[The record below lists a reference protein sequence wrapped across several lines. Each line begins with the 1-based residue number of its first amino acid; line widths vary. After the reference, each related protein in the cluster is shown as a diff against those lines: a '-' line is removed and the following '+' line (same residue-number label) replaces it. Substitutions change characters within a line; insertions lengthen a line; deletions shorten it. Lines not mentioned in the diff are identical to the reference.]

1 MRLIDAQVHAYERNH
16 KERPWFDELVGPE
29 EVTADTMVGE
39 MERVGVDGAI
49 LVSPWTMYRYDASY
63 AISVYEK
70 YPNKFR
76 LVKPV
81 DPNKPEVGEIIQEWA
96 KNKGAVAIR
105 LMLAYEEQR
114 DLSEHGLDVVMR
126 TASRCNFPVNLLCW
140 ENVEEAGRLAKQY
153 PNTRLVIDHLGIKQ
167 PFKPPVPDNPFSK
180 LQKVLELA
188 SHDNVV
194 IKITGVCT
202 LSHQAFPF
210 SDIWDPLQE
219 VFSRFSL
226 ERCMWGTDWT
236 RAVKFVSY
244 RESVDCFLDS
254 APLSLSEKAQLMGKT
269 LDNIYGW
276 SAHPSQL

>member
-1 MRLIDAQVHAYERNH
+1 MLVIDAQVHAYERNH
-16 KERPWFDELVGPE
+16 KNRPWIGELVGPD
-29 EVTADTMVGE
+29 EVTGENLVKE
-39 MERVGVDGAI
+39 MESVGVDGAI

-63 AISVYEK
+63 ALSVYEK

-81 DPNKPEVGEIIQEWA
+81 DPNNPEVGEIIQEWA
-96 KNKGAVAIR
+96 KNDGAVAIR
-105 LMLAYEEQR
+105 LMLAYEEQKK
-114 DLSEHGLDVVMR
+114 LSHNGLDIVMR

-140 ENVEEAGRLAKQY
+140 ENVEEAGHLAKQY
-153 PNTRLVIDHLGIKQ
+153 PDTRLVIDHLGIKQ
-167 PFKPPVPDNPFSK
+167 PFKPPVPNNPFSK

-210 SDIWDPLQE
+210 PDIWKPLEE
-219 VFSRFSL
+219 VFSKFSL

-236 RAVKFVSY
+236 RAVNFVSY
-244 RESVDCFLDS
+244 RESVDCFLNS
-254 APLSLSEKAQLMGKT
+254 SPLSLSEKAQLMGKT
-269 LDNIYGW
+269 LDNVYGW
-276 SAHPSQL
+276 SANTSYF

>member
-1 MRLIDAQVHAYERNH
+1 MLVIDAQVHAYERNH
-16 KERPWFDELVGPE
+16 KNRPWIDELVGPD
-29 EVTADTMVGE
+29 EVTGE
-39 MERVGVDGAI
+39 SLVKEMASVGVDGAI

-63 AISVYEK
+63 AKSVYEK

-81 DPNKPEVGEIIQEWA
+81 DPDDPGVGEIIQEWA

-105 LMLAYEEQR
+105 LMLAYEEQKK
-114 DLSEHGLDVVMR
+114 LSDHGLDVVMR
-126 TASRCNFPVNLLCW
+126 TAARCKFPVNLLCW
-140 ENVEEAGRLAKQY
+140 DNVEEAGRLAKQY
-153 PNTRLVIDHLGIKQ
+153 PDTRLVIDHLGIKQ

-202 LSHQAFPF
+202 LSRQAFPF
-210 SDIWDPLQE
+210 RDIWDPLEE

-236 RAVKFVSY
+236 RAINFISY
-244 RESVDCFLDS
+244 RESVDCFLNS
-254 APLSLSEKAQLMGKT
+254 SPLSLSEKAQLMGNT

-276 SAHPSQL
+276 SAHTS

>member
-16 KERPWFDELVGPE
+16 KERPWVDELVGPE
-29 EVTADTMVGE
+29 EVTGDAMIRE

-63 AISVYEK
+63 AKSVYEK
-70 YPNKFR
+70 FPNKFR
-76 LVKPV
+76 LVRPV
-81 DPNKPEVGEIIQEWA
+81 DPNNPEVGEIIQEWA

-105 LMLAYEEQR
+105 LMLAYEEQTN
-114 DLSEHGLDVVMR
+114 SSGHGLDVVMR
-126 TASRCNFPVNLLCW
+126 TASTCNLPVNLLCW
-140 ENVEEAGRLAKQY
+140 DNVEEAGNLAKKY
-153 PNTRLVIDHLGIKQ
+153 PDTRLVVDHLGIKQ
-167 PFKPPVPDNPFSK
+167 PFKPPVPNNPFSK

-188 SHDNVV
+188 SYDNVV

-210 SDIWDPLQE
+210 SDIWDPLEE
-219 VFSRFSL
+219 VFARFSL

-236 RAVKFVSY
+236 RAINFVSY

-254 APLSLSEKAQLMGKT
+254 SRLSSSEKAQLMGKT
-269 LDNIYGW
+269 ADSIYGW
-276 SAHPSQL
+276 SAHIS

>member
-105 LMLAYEEQR
+105 LMLAYE
-114 DLSEHGLDVVMR
+114 
-126 TASRCNFPVNLLCW
+126 
-140 ENVEEAGRLAKQY
+140 
-153 PNTRLVIDHLGIKQ
+153 
-167 PFKPPVPDNPFSK
+167 
-180 LQKVLELA
+180 
-188 SHDNVV
+188 
-194 IKITGVCT
+194 
-202 LSHQAFPF
+202 
-210 SDIWDPLQE
+210 
-219 VFSRFSL
+219 
-226 ERCMWGTDWT
+226 
-236 RAVKFVSY
+236 
-244 RESVDCFLDS
+244 
-254 APLSLSEKAQLMGKT
+254 
-269 LDNIYGW
+269 
-276 SAHPSQL
+276 

>member
-1 MRLIDAQVHAYERNH
+1 MLLIDAQVHAYERNH
-16 KERPWFDELVGPE
+16 KNRPWIDELVGPD
-29 EVTADTMVGE
+29 EVTGESLVKE
-39 MERVGVDGAI
+39 MESVGVDGAI

-63 AISVYEK
+63 AKSVYEK

-81 DPNKPEVGEIIQEWA
+81 DPNNPEVGEIIQEWA
-96 KNKGAVAIR
+96 KSDGTVAIR
-105 LMLAYEEQR
+105 LMLAYEEQGN
-114 DLSEHGLDVVMR
+114 LSNHGLDVVMR

-140 ENVEEAGRLAKQY
+140 DNVGEAGHLAKQY
-153 PNTRLVIDHLGIKQ
+153 PDTRLVIDHLGIEQ

-202 LSHQAFPF
+202 LSRQAFPF
-210 SDIWDPLQE
+210 SDIWDPLEE

-236 RAVKFVSY
+236 RAVNFISY
-244 RESVDCFLDS
+244 RESVDCFLNS
-254 APLSLSEKAQLMGKT
+254 SPLSLSEKAQLMGNT

-276 SAHPSQL
+276 SAHTS

>member
-16 KERPWFDELVGPE
+16 SKRPWVDELVGPD
-29 EVTADTMVGE
+29 EVTGDTLVRE
-39 MERVGVDGAI
+39 MESVGVDGAI

-63 AISVYEK
+63 AKSVYEK
-70 YPNKFR
+70 FPTKFR

-81 DPNKPEVGEIIQEWA
+81 DPNNPGVGEIIQEWT

-114 DLSEHGLDVVMR
+114 NSSDHGLDVVMR

-140 ENVEEAGRLAKQY
+140 DNVEEAGNLAKKY
-153 PNTRLVIDHLGIKQ
+153 PDTRLVIDHLGTKQ
-167 PFKPPVPDNPFSK
+167 PFKPPVPNNPFSK

-188 SHDNVV
+188 SYDNVV

-202 LSHQAFPF
+202 LSRQAFPF
-210 SDIWDPLQE
+210 PDIWDPLEE

-236 RAVKFVSY
+236 RAINFISY
-244 RESVDCFLDS
+244 RESVDCFLDNS
-254 APLSLSEKAQLMGKT
+254 PLSLTEKAQLMGQT
-269 LDNIYGW
+269 LGNIYDW
-276 SAHPSQL
+276 PAHTS

>member
-1 MRLIDAQVHAYERNH
+1 MLLIDAQVHAYERNH
-16 KERPWFDELVGPE
+16 KKRPWIDELVGPD
-29 EVTADTMVGE
+29 EVTGESLVKE
-39 MERVGVDGAI
+39 MESVGVDGAI

-63 AISVYEK
+63 AKSVYEK

-81 DPNKPEVGEIIQEWA
+81 DPNNPEVGEIIQEWA
-96 KNKGAVAIR
+96 KSDGTVAIR
-105 LMLAYEEQR
+105 LMLAYEEQGN
-114 DLSEHGLDVVMR
+114 LSNHGLDVVMR

-140 ENVEEAGRLAKQY
+140 DNVEEAAHLAKQY
-153 PNTRLVIDHLGIKQ
+153 PDTRLVIDHLGIKQ

-202 LSHQAFPF
+202 LSRQAFPF
-210 SDIWDPLQE
+210 SDIWDPLEE
-219 VFSRFSL
+219 VFSKFSL

-236 RAVKFVSY
+236 RAVNFISY
-244 RESVDCFLDS
+244 RESVDCFLNS
-254 APLSLSEKAQLMGKT
+254 SPLSLSEKAQLMGNT

-276 SAHPSQL
+276 SAHTS

>member
-1 MRLIDAQVHAYERNH
+1 MLLIDAQVHAYERNH
-16 KERPWFDELVGPE
+16 KNRPWIDELVGPD
-29 EVTADTMVGE
+29 EVTGESLVKE
-39 MERVGVDGAI
+39 MESVGVDGAI

-63 AISVYEK
+63 AKSVYEK

-81 DPNKPEVGEIIQEWA
+81 DPNNPEVGEIIQEWA
-96 KNKGAVAIR
+96 KSDGTVAIR
-105 LMLAYEEQR
+105 LMLAYEEQGN
-114 DLSEHGLDVVMR
+114 LSNHGLDVVMR

-140 ENVEEAGRLAKQY
+140 DNVEEAAHLAKQY
-153 PNTRLVIDHLGIKQ
+153 PDTRLVIDHLGIKQ

-202 LSHQAFPF
+202 LSRQAFPF
-210 SDIWDPLQE
+210 SDIWDPLEE
-219 VFSRFSL
+219 VFARFSL

-236 RAVKFVSY
+236 RAVNFISY
-244 RESVDCFLDS
+244 RESVDCFLNS
-254 APLSLSEKAQLMGKT
+254 SPLSLSEKAQLMGNT

-276 SAHPSQL
+276 SAHTS

>member
-210 SDIWDPLQE
+210 SDIWDPLEE

-254 APLSLSEKAQLMGKT
+254 APLSLSKKP
-269 LDNIYGW
+269 N
-276 SAHPSQL
+276 

>member
-1 MRLIDAQVHAYERNH
+1 MRILDAQVHAYERNH
-16 KERPWFDELVGPE
+16 RNRPWIDELEGPA
-29 EVTADTMVGE
+29 EVTGE
-39 MERVGVDGAI
+39 TLVKEMDSVGVDGAI
-49 LVSPWTMYRYDASY
+49 LVSPWTMYRYEASY
-63 AISVYEK
+63 AKSVYEK
-70 YPNKFR
+70 FPDKFR

-81 DPNKPEVGEIIQEWA
+81 DPNNPEVGEIIQEWA
-96 KNKGAVAIR
+96 KNNGTVAIR

-114 DLSEHGLDVVMR
+114 NLSHNGLDVVMR
-126 TASRCNFPVNLLCW
+126 TASRCNFPVNLHCW
-140 ENVEEAGRLAKQY
+140 ENVEEAGHLAKQY
-153 PNTRLVIDHLGIKQ
+153 PDTRLVIDHLGIKQ
-167 PFKPPVPDNPFSK
+167 PFKPPVPNNPFSK

-210 SDIWDPLQE
+210 SDIWDPLEE

-254 APLSLSEKAQLMGKT
+254 SPLSLNEKAQLMGKT
-269 LDNIYGW
+269 VDNIYGW
-276 SAHPSQL
+276 STHTA

>member
-1 MRLIDAQVHAYERNH
+1 MQVIDAQVHAYERNH
-16 KERPWFDELVGPE
+16 KNRPWIDELVGPD
-29 EVTADTMVGE
+29 EVTGE
-39 MERVGVDGAI
+39 SLVKEMASVGVDGAI

-63 AISVYEK
+63 AKSVYEK

-81 DPNKPEVGEIIQEWA
+81 DPDNPEVGEIIQEWA

-105 LMLAYEEQR
+105 LMLAYEEQKK
-114 DLSEHGLDVVMR
+114 LSDHGLDVVMR
-126 TASRCNFPVNLLCW
+126 TAARCNFPVNLLCW
-140 ENVEEAGRLAKQY
+140 DNVEEAGRLAKQY
-153 PNTRLVIDHLGIKQ
+153 PDTRLVIDHLGIKQ

-194 IKITGVCT
+194 IKITGACT
-202 LSHQAFPF
+202 LSRQAFPF
-210 SDIWDPLQE
+210 CDIWDPLEE

-236 RAVKFVSY
+236 RAINFISY
-244 RESVDCFLDS
+244 RESVDCFLNS
-254 APLSLSEKAQLMGKT
+254 SPLSLSEKAQLMGNT

-276 SAHPSQL
+276 SAHTS

>member
-1 MRLIDAQVHAYERNH
+1 MLLIDAQVHAYERNH
-16 KERPWFDELVGPE
+16 KNRPWIDELVGPD
-29 EVTADTMVGE
+29 EVTGESLVKE
-39 MERVGVDGAI
+39 MESVGVDGAI

-63 AISVYEK
+63 AKSVYEK

-81 DPNKPEVGEIIQEWA
+81 DPNNPEVGEIIQEWA
-96 KNKGAVAIR
+96 KSDGTVAIR
-105 LMLAYEEQR
+105 LMLAYEEQGN
-114 DLSEHGLDVVMR
+114 LSNHGLDLVMR

-140 ENVEEAGRLAKQY
+140 DNVEEAGHLAKQY
-153 PNTRLVIDHLGIKQ
+153 PDTRLVIDHLGIKQ

-202 LSHQAFPF
+202 LSRQAFPF
-210 SDIWDPLQE
+210 SDIWDPLEE

-236 RAVKFVSY
+236 RAINFISY
-244 RESVDCFLDS
+244 RESVDCFLNS
-254 APLSLSEKAQLMGKT
+254 SPLSLSEKAQLMGNT
-269 LDNIYGW
+269 LANIYRW
-276 SAHPSQL
+276 SAHTS